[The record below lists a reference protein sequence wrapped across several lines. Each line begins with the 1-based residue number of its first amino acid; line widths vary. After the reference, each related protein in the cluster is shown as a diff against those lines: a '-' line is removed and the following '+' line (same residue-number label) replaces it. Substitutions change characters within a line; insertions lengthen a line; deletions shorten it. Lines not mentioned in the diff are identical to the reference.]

1 MQKQLEG
8 TQKYI
13 NERVD
18 RVAHIDGQPSAIIVS
33 NTIPRFQRSINA

>member
-13 NERVD
+13 NECVD
-18 RVAHIDGQPSAIIVS
+18 RVAHIDGNSCNYCGAIIL
-33 NTIPRFQRSINA
+33 PRFQRSINA